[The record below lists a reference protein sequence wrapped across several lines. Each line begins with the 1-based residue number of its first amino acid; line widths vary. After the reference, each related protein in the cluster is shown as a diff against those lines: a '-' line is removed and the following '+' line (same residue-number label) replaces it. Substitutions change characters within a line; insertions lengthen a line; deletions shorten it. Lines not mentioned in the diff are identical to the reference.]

1 MAMQAQDTFTAD
13 LKDGTTVR
21 VVKGEV
27 YADRH
32 ELVVRDAEGAAA
44 ARKAGVDRPAL
55 FKPLD
60 LGEDEAPVKPR
71 ASGKAASS

>member
-1 MAMQAQDTFTAD
+1 MAQQAQDTFTAD

-27 YADRH
+27 FADRH
-32 ELVVRDAEGAAA
+32 ELVLRDQAAA
-44 ARKAGVDRPAL
+44 AAAEKAGADRAAL

-60 LGEDEAPVKPR
+60 LDGEQPPVKPR
-71 ASGKAASS
+71 VPRKSTS